1 MLMFKTLEIDH
12 ELCIGCGFCIESCP
26 EVFQW
31 EADKKALVVNVEG
44 CEHCDCEE
52 IAKNCPVQAIKIE

>member
-1 MLMFKTLEIDH
+1 MFKTLEIDH

-31 EADKKALVVNVEG
+31 GADKKSFSSKCRRL
-44 CEHCDCEE
+44 
-52 IAKNCPVQAIKIE
+52 